1 MGDVCADRTHCQSQ
15 TRLRINL
22 NQTAGP
28 KALRL
33 VCRIQASRNGSCSAR
48 SRLISSITICL
59 RSGGKDKIFY
69 AASAGL
75 PELVL
80 DFRKNITMSPEEA
93 ARQIKAGP
101 CQDHL
106 RRHARHGGARSADL
120 LRLPYQPVTA
130 IKTILVRTKAP
141 MIAAGTISQSGIIIV
156 ASRAVISKPKP
167 LGSTRIMKW
176 LTPCN

>member
-1 MGDVCADRTHCQSQ
+1 
-15 TRLRINL
+15 
-22 NQTAGP
+22 
-28 KALRL
+28 
-33 VCRIQASRNGSCSAR
+33 
-48 SRLISSITICL
+48 L
-59 RSGGKDKIFY
+59 RSGGKDKTFY
-69 AASAGL
+69 ASSAGL

-80 DFRKNITMSPEEA
+80 DFRKCFTMSPEQL
-93 ARQIKAGP
+93 RDRLKPGP
-101 CQDHL
+101 AKITFGDM
-106 RRHARHGGARSADL
+106 RDMGVRADL